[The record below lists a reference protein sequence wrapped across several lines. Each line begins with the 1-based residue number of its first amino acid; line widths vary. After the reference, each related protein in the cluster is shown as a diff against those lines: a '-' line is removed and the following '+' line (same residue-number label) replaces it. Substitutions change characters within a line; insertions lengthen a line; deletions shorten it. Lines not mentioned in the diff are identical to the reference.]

1 MHKTWKL
8 VCPDFFGPAWH
19 QTPPF
24 SPFVIHHQSQSSVAT
39 IWNRL
44 HIWNLR
50 VIFFF
55 FFFFWVG
62 GILQLWSCQFGNLT
76 SQVPQVHC
84 IQYYQSRG
92 WGPWLELNKKQA
104 WHLESFVL
112 YFAFDPGEDLARRH
126 PVRADRHR
134 AQCSRPWAK
143 GWRPVQ
149 VKNIPHITCFRNQ
162 VSLLTSSKSRLS
174 RDELQK

>member
-1 MHKTWKL
+1 MPRFLWSCLTSDTTLFTICH
-8 VCPDFFGPAWH
+8 P
-19 QTPPF
+19 
-24 SPFVIHHQSQSSVAT
+24 SPITILCCHNMKSITYLKSQSN
-39 IWNRL
+39 IL
-44 HIWNLR
+44 LLLL
-50 VIFFF
+50 FL
-55 FFFFWVG
+55 G
-62 GILQLWSCQFGNLT
+62 GGYFTDVMKSCQFGNLT

-104 WHLESFVL
+104 GHLESFVL

-149 VKNIPHITCFRNQ
+149 VKIFHT
-162 VSLLTSSKSRLS
+162 
-174 RDELQK
+174 